1 MASRSLFFLAAAVV
15 LCLANAF
22 MLPSPLPLRAGS
34 SARVLSTEDM
44 SFDFGG
50 RAKGGMEMMRH
61 GKRFKKLGLPAD
73 QRKALLRAL
82 TTEAI
87 RHGRIKTTLIR
98 AKAVRKYVDKM
109 IGLSKR
115 GDLHARRQALGWMYD
130 KDLVAALFEQA
141 QDRYGERAGGYCRV
155 LRTLPRKGDNAP
167 MAILEL
173 V

>member
-1 MASRSLFFLAAAVV
+1 MLWLASESLLWLALAVFDFLISPRPSDIFVISHPSLLIYQSQTLHHTHIAREMAPRSLFFLAAALV

-82 TTEAI
+82 TTEGKQ
-87 RHGRIKTTLIR
+87 RGSREKWREGGR
-98 AKAVRKYVDKM
+98 
-109 IGLSKR
+109 
-115 GDLHARRQALGWMYD
+115 
-130 KDLVAALFEQA
+130 
-141 QDRYGERAGGYCRV
+141 ERV
-155 LRTLPRKGDNAP
+155 
-167 MAILEL
+167 
-173 V
+173 